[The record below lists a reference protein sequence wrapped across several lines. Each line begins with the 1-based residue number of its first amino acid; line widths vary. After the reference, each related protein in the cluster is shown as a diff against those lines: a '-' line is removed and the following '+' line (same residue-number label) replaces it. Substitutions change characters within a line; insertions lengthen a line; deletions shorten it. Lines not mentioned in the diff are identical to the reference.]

1 MKLVKLGGSVITDKS
16 KLRTFKAGACN
27 RLAKELLAA
36 DDALGVVHGAGSF
49 GHIEAKKHSLQ
60 EGFKEDAQ
68 LKFVAKVQRDVREL
82 NLKVLESLIDSG
94 IRAVSVPPA
103 AAGVFWDGKIQSF
116 DPEPFESVLRLG
128 LTPVSFGDVVPDE
141 SMGFSICSGDLI
153 MEALAKEF
161 KPVLVIFCADVDGVF
176 EADPKRSRKAKLIPV
191 LDAESLRALK
201 RSEAKNADVTGSMYF
216 KLERMLAIARD
227 CEKCMIVNGNVP
239 GRLEKALQ
247 GKEVVSTVV
256 VPG

>member
-1 MKLVKLGGSVITDKS
+1 
-16 KLRTFKAGACN
+16 
-27 RLAKELLAA
+27 
-36 DDALGVVHGAGSF
+36 
-49 GHIEAKKHSLQ
+49 
-60 EGFKEDAQ
+60 
-68 LKFVAKVQRDVREL
+68 
-82 NLKVLESLIDSG
+82 
-94 IRAVSVPPA
+94 
-103 AAGVFWDGKIQSF
+103 
-116 DPEPFESVLRLG
+116 
-128 LTPVSFGDVVPDE
+128 
-141 SMGFSICSGDLI
+141 
-153 MEALAKEF
+153 
-161 KPVLVIFCADVDGVF
+161 VLVIFCADVDGVF